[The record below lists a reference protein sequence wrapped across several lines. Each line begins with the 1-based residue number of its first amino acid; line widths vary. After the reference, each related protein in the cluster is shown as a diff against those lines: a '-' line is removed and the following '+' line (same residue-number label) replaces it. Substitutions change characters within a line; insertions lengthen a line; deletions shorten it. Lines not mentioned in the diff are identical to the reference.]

1 MLIVRSPVR
10 ISFAGGGTDMPAYY
24 EKYGGAV
31 LSTSINKYVYSIMRT
46 RTDGKIQVISSD
58 LRVTENWPNIER
70 LPLRD
75 SELQIPLAVL
85 KEIGRR
91 ISVDLFL
98 ASEIMAGT
106 GLGSSASACVGVLKT
121 LATYLD
127 LPFSKHQLAE
137 RAFHIG
143 RNILN
148 NPIGKQDEYAAAF
161 GGLNY
166 ITFHRDGTTLVEP
179 VVLRRDLLRE
189 FQSSL
194 MLFFTGAAHN
204 SWKLLKEQE
213 HSVKHAS
220 GGAIDSLHQIRGLAD
235 AMRKALLSGEL
246 EFFGRMLHAGWEA
259 KKKMSQAISNSVI
272 DQAYGLAMKQGAL
285 GGKIAGAG
293 GGGFLLV
300 FCREQHQDNV
310 RRALADIGIRE
321 MAFEFDLDGAQV
333 IVNDPFVD
341 GDERCGMRWV
351 FSPISASNFEP
362 VHLGGYVSHEQ
373 ERIS

>member
-10 ISFAGGGTDMPAYY
+10 ISFGGGGTDMPAYY

-70 LPLRD
+70 LPLRA

-85 KEIGRR
+85 KEIGRK

-121 LATYLD
+121 LVTYLD

-166 ITFHRDGTTLVEP
+166 ITFNHDGTTLVEP
-179 VVLRRDLLRE
+179 VVMRRDLLRE
-189 FQSSL
+189 FQSNL

-204 SWKLLKEQE
+204 SWSLLKDQE

-220 GGAIDSLHQIRGLAD
+220 GAAIDSLHAIRGLAD
-235 AMRKALLSGEL
+235 AMRKALLNGEF
-246 EFFGRMLHAGWEA
+246 ESFGRMLHAGWQA

-272 DQAYGLAMKQGAL
+272 DQAYALAMDHGAF

-300 FCREQHQDNV
+300 FCREQYQDNV
-310 RRALADIGIRE
+310 RRALAEVGIRE

-351 FSPISASNFEP
+351 FSPIAA
-362 VHLGGYVSHEQ
+362 
-373 ERIS
+373 